1 MKEGY
6 TNELIGGYAN
16 LQSNKSSKNSLKRTN
31 SSSNKNTKITTSSK
45 SKDSLSNKNTKRTS
59 SSKSKDSSY
68 NMWLDMYMK
77 DSLLNIKK
85 KDIKDKY
92 MKIYGV
98 SKLGVTK
105 HTNVEGKKKFLEG
118 VKKNNGKNLFNF
130 MKKK

>member
-6 TNELIGGYAN
+6 TNELTGGYAN
-16 LQSNKSSKNSLKRTN
+16 LQSKKSSKNSLKSTN
-31 SSSNKNTKITTSSK
+31 SS
-45 SKDSLSNKNTKRTS
+45 SNKNTKRTS

-85 KDIKDKY
+85 KDTKDIY